1 MTTTTAAP
9 ASNQPF
15 PTSDTNELDA
25 LRRVVAGP
33 VFEPADAGYDDE
45 VAAWNRITTPRP
57 PIVVGA
63 LCADDVAATVR
74 YAIRH
79 GLPVGVQA
87 TGHGASIPV
96 NDGILISTKRMTS
109 VSVDVQRG
117 TARIGA
123 GAKWAHVV
131 AMTAPYGLA
140 PLSGS
145 TTDVGAVGYTL
156 GGGMGPLGRRYGFAA
171 DRVRAVEIVT
181 GDGKLRTVTADDDS
195 GLFWGVRGGKGNLG
209 IVTAIEVDLVLQ
221 PRLYGGAIFYAADD
235 AATVMKAWSKWVETV
250 PEEMTSSVALLR
262 LPDLEF
268 VPEPLRG
275 KLTLHLRIAYTGTA
289 TDGEWLVAPLRKV
302 ATPIIDMVR
311 DMPFAEVDSIHLDPT
326 DPQPAWHD
334 GRLLA
339 SFDDDAVDALIGVAG
354 PSVDVPLIFAEVRH
368 MGGALGRPAQV
379 PNAVAGREGAFSL
392 FVLGPGAPQI
402 APAAAA
408 AGSRVIDALR
418 PWHTGGRL
426 FNFLGTTDVGAKAV
440 ANAYPSDVAARL
452 QELKDRFDPHGIF
465 THGHALAGR
474 SIPSQKGTQR

>member
-9 ASNQPF
+9 AYSQSPF
-15 PTSDTNELDA
+15 TPVET
-25 LRRVVAGP
+25 LRRSVAGP
-33 VFEPADAGYDDE
+33 VFEPGDAGYDDE
-45 VAAWNRITTPRP
+45 VAAWNRITTHRP
-57 PIVVGA
+57 QIVVGA
-63 LCADDVAATVR
+63 VCADDVAATVR
-74 YAIRH
+74 FAIRH
-79 GLPVGVQA
+79 NLSVGVQA
-87 TGHGASIPV
+87 TGHGAAIPV
-96 NDGILISTKRMTS
+96 NDGILISTKRMTN
-109 VSVDVQRG
+109 VAVDVQRG
-117 TARIGA
+117 TARVGA

-131 AMTAPYGLA
+131 EMTSPYGLA

-181 GDGKLRTVTADDDS
+181 GDGKLRTVTADDDT

-209 IVTAIEVDLVLQ
+209 IVTSIEVDLVLQ
-221 PRLYGGAIFYAADD
+221 PRLYGGGMFYAAED
-235 AATVMKAWSKWVETV
+235 AAAVMKAWSKWVETV

-275 KLTLHLRIAYTGTA
+275 KLTLHLRVAYTGTA

-302 ATPIIDMVR
+302 ATPVLDMVR
-311 DMPFAEVDSIHLDPT
+311 DMPFTEVDSIHMDPV

-339 SFDDDAVDALIGVAG
+339 SFDDTAVDALIETAG
-354 PSVDVPLIFAEVRH
+354 PGVDVPLIFAEVRH

-392 FVLGPGAPQI
+392 FVLGPGAPGI
-402 APAAAA
+402 ADAAAA
-408 AGSRVIDALR
+408 AGTRVIDALR
-418 PWHTGGRL
+418 PWQTGGRL
-426 FNFLGTTDVGAKAV
+426 FNFLGTTDIGPAAV
-440 ANAYPSDVAARL
+440 ASAYPSDVVARL

-465 THGHALAGR
+465 RHGHAL
-474 SIPSQKGTQR
+474 KGASR

>member
-9 ASNQPF
+9 ASTQ
-15 PTSDTNELDA
+15 TRSTTHTTHSDLDA

-33 VFEPADAGYDDE
+33 VFVPGDEGYDDE
-45 VAAWNRITTPRP
+45 VAAWNQITTHRP

-74 YAIRH
+74 YAIKHR
-79 GLPVGVQA
+79 LPVGVQA
-87 TGHGASIPV
+87 TGHGASFPV
-96 NDGILISTKRMTS
+96 TDGILVSTKRMTS
-109 VSVDVQRG
+109 VAVDVQRG

-181 GDGKLRTVTADDDS
+181 GDGKLRTVTADDDT

-235 AATVMKAWSKWVETV
+235 AATVMKAWRKWVDTV

-275 KLTLHLRIAYTGTA
+275 KLTLHLRVAYTGTA

-311 DMPFAEVDSIHLDPT
+311 DMPFTEVDSIHMDPL

-339 SFDDDAVDALIGVAG
+339 SFNDDAVDALIEAAG
-354 PSVDVPLIFAEVRH
+354 PGVDVPLIFAEVRH

-392 FVLGPGAPQI
+392 FVLGPGAPGI
-402 APAAAA
+402 KDAAAA
-408 AGSRVIDALR
+408 AGTRVIDALR

-426 FNFLGTTDVGAKAV
+426 FNFLGTTDVGPTAV
-440 ANAYPSDVAARL
+440 ARAYPADVAARL
-452 QELKDRFDPHGIF
+452 QELKDRFDPHNTF
-465 THGHALAGR
+465 RHGHAL
-474 SIPSQKGTQR
+474 KGASR

>member
-9 ASNQPF
+9 AYSQSPF
-15 PTSDTNELDA
+15 TPVEA
-25 LRRVVAGP
+25 LRRSVAGP
-33 VFEPADAGYDDE
+33 VFEPGDAGYDDE
-45 VAAWNRITTPRP
+45 IAAWNRITTHRP
-57 PIVVGA
+57 QIVVGA

-74 YAIRH
+74 FAIKH
-79 GLPVGVQA
+79 HLSVGVQA
-87 TGHGASIPV
+87 TGHGAAIPV
-96 NDGILISTKRMTS
+96 NDGILISTKRMTN
-109 VSVDVQRG
+109 VAVDVQRG

-131 AMTAPYGLA
+131 EMTSPYGLA

-171 DRVRAVEIVT
+171 DRVRSVEIVT
-181 GDGKLRTVTADDDS
+181 GDGKLRTVTADDDT

-209 IVTAIEVDLVLQ
+209 IVTSIEVDLVLQ
-221 PRLYGGAIFYAADD
+221 PRLYGGGIFYAADD

-268 VPEPLRG
+268 VPEPMRG

-302 ATPIIDMVR
+302 AAPVLDMVR
-311 DMPFAEVDSIHLDPT
+311 EMPFTEVDSIHMDPV

-339 SFDDDAVDALIGVAG
+339 SFNDVAVDALIETAG
-354 PSVDVPLIFAEVRH
+354 PGVDVPLIFAEVRH

-392 FVLGPGAPQI
+392 FVLGPGAPGI
-402 APAAAA
+402 ADAAAA
-408 AGSRVIDALR
+408 AGTRVIESLR

-426 FNFLGTTDVGAKAV
+426 FNFLGTTDVGPAAV
-440 ANAYPSDVAARL
+440 ASAYPSEVVSRL

-465 THGHALAGR
+465 RHGHALATR
-474 SIPSQKGTQR
+474 